1 MKGIIFSLLTA
12 ITLSACAAKN
22 TPAPVSYNN
31 PPSKPVTV
39 IQDTLTYLALGD
51 SYTIGQSVPP
61 EQAFPNQLA
70 NQLQAFKV
78 NTPTIIARTGWT
90 TDQLIEAINQSDIK
104 SNTYDVVTLLIGVND
119 QYDGLSQ
126 ENYRIKFEQVLNMAI
141 KFAGGISEHVFVLSI
156 PDYGVTPFAHG
167 NDALIGPEIDQ
178 FNDINLKISANAKVN
193 YVVITDISKLAAS
206 DLTLLASDGL
216 HPSGKMYGM
225 WVDKLKIAVS
235 AAFAKK

>member
-12 ITLSACAAKN
+12 ITLSACAGKN
-22 TPAPVSYNN
+22 TPAPVSYN

-70 NQLQAFKV
+70 NQLQGLKV

-90 TDQLIEAINQSDIK
+90 TDQLIDAIDQSLIK

-167 NDALIGPEIDQ
+167 NDAVIGPEIDQ

-193 YVVITDISKLAAS
+193 YVEITDISKLAAS

-225 WVDKLKIAVS
+225 WVDKLKITVS
-235 AAFAKK
+235 AVFAKK

>member
-1 MKGIIFSLLTA
+1 MKGIFLSLLTA
-12 ITLSACAAKN
+12 VTLSACAGKN
-22 TPAPVSYNN
+22 TPGPVSYN

-70 NQLQAFKV
+70 NQLNGFKV

-90 TDQLIEAINQSDIK
+90 TDQLIEVIDKSDIK
-104 SNTYDVVTLLIGVND
+104 GNTYDMVTLLIGVND
-119 QYDGLSQ
+119 QYGGLSQ
-126 ENYRIKFEQVLNMAI
+126 ENYRIKFEQVLNTAI
-141 KFAGGISEHVFVLSI
+141 KFAGGIKEHVFVLSI

-167 NDALIGPEIDQ
+167 NDAVIGPQIDQ
-178 FNDINLKISANAKVN
+178 FNNINREISANAKVN
-193 YVVITDISKLAAS
+193 YVEITVISKLAAN
-206 DLTLLASDGL
+206 DPTLLANDGL

-225 WVDKLKIAVS
+225 WVDKLKVDVGAV
-235 AAFAKK
+235 FAKK